1 MPMENWRERL
11 HECGNPELAA
21 ALVRSIE
28 QLLEKARYSL
38 TVGASERNIA
48 AKLAMLIH
56 AEGLVAPDDG
66 RPWDVDVEYN
76 RKGTRVKTV
85 RGGRQVVIP
94 DVILHRL
101 GEDLNFLA
109 IELKMGSS
117 DQVDWKDQLKLAA
130 YRLPQELNYSHA
142 LFLRLGQKKR
152 AGTVSCV
159 AWI

>member
-1 MPMENWRERL
+1 MPIENWRDRL
-11 HECGNPELAA
+11 QECGDPELAS

-28 QLLEKARYSL
+28 QLLEMARYSL

-56 AEGLVAPDDG
+56 AEGLIAPDG

-85 RGGRQVVIP
+85 RGGQQVVIP

-101 GEDLNFLA
+101 GDDINFLA

-130 YRLPQELNYSHA
+130 YRLPHELNYSHA
-142 LFLRLGQKKR
+142 LFLRLGQKMS
-152 AGTVSCV
+152 AGTVSCI

>member
-1 MPMENWRERL
+1 MSIENWRERL
-11 HECGNPELAA
+11 QDCGDPELAA
-21 ALVRSIE
+21 ALVSSIE
-28 QLLEKARYSL
+28 QLLEMAHYSL

-56 AEGLVAPDDG
+56 AEGLVARDDG
-66 RPWDVDVEYN
+66 CLWDVDVEYN

-85 RGGRQVVIP
+85 RGGLQVVIP

-101 GEDLNFLA
+101 GEDRNFLA

-130 YRLPQELNYSHA
+130 YRLPHELNYSHA
-142 LFLRLGQKKR
+142 LFLRLGQKR
-152 AGTVSCV
+152 LAGTVSCV
-159 AWI
+159 EWV